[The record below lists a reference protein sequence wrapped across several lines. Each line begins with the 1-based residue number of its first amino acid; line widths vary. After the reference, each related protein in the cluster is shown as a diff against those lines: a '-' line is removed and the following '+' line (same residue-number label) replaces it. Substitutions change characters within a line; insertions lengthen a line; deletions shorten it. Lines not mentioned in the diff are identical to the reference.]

1 VLGRVALSLAL
12 LLNLSVTRPDIER
25 ALALARWPHTDAE
38 RARFHERYLT
48 VVGSSSGPVAVT
60 PVVLQL
66 EVITEFR
73 RVELL
78 AEEHDRVQDL
88 FGRGGTD
95 DVVEALRPW
104 RGTIAIGA
112 YILLPGGKHAPV
124 PPIDIAVAGAGTQ
137 PAHIAART
145 AFHTSSGLHSASA
158 AFVVDAVFDAAA
170 IGQTARDVRVIVNG
184 RELAGARIDFSTL
197 E

>member
-1 VLGRVALSLAL
+1 VIGRVALSLAL

-48 VVGSSSGPVAVT
+48 VVGSSSGPVAIR
-60 PVVLQL
+60 PVALQL

-73 RVELL
+73 RAELL

-95 DVVEALRPW
+95 DAVEALRPW
-104 RGTIAIGA
+104 RGKIAIGA
-112 YILLPGGKHAPV
+112 YLLLPGGRHASV
-124 PPIDIAVAGAGTQ
+124 PPIDIAVADAGTQ
-137 PAHIAART
+137 PAHTAAR
-145 AFHTSSGLHSASA
+145 AFHTSSGLHNASA
-158 AFVVDAVFDAAA
+158 DFVVDAVFDAAA

-184 RELAGARIDFSTL
+184 RELARARIDFSTL